1 MTEHLYYHN
10 AFLYDFEAD
19 VVDVV
24 LASETEPRPALILD
38 RTAFYPTSGGQIF
51 DTGWITVG
59 DRQARVVEV
68 SEAEDGTVH
77 HFLDEL
83 LDVHPGMRVHGTIDA
98 NRRRDHMQQHSGQ
111 HVLSAA
117 FVHLF
122 DMPTVSFHMGDDY
135 SSIDIDTKVI
145 LAEQLESVE
154 RLANEIILDDR
165 PVEIRFVSQEEA
177 RQLELRKLP
186 PSERGQLRLIEIRDF
201 DLSACGGTHV
211 RHTGQIGCILL
222 RKVEKVRQ
230 GMRVGFVCGQRAV
243 QTARRDYSALAEAAS
258 LFSSHIWDVGQQI
271 RKSQEEAQAGRR
283 QRDELLEELAEQH
296 AARMLEDA
304 PVLNQGKLV
313 VRVFADRDLAY
324 IKLLAQKLT
333 RLEPKVVALLGTTR
347 QLSVVAAASTGQS
360 TDLGALVKKSLTRYG
375 GRGGGSRDMAQG
387 GVPTPEAVEP
397 VLTEMARV
405 IRGL

>member
-1 MTEHLYYHN
+1 
-10 AFLYDFEAD
+10 
-19 VVDVV
+19 
-24 LASETEPRPALILD
+24 
-38 RTAFYPTSGGQIF
+38 
-51 DTGWITVG
+51 
-59 DRQARVVEV
+59 
-68 SEAEDGTVH
+68 
-77 HFLDEL
+77 
-83 LDVHPGMRVHGTIDA
+83 
-98 NRRRDHMQQHSGQ
+98 MQQHSGQ
-111 HVLSAA
+111 HVLSGA

-154 RLANEIILDDR
+154 HLANEIILDDR

-230 GMRVGFVCGQRAV
+230 GMRVAFVCGQRAV

-271 RKSQEEAQAGRR
+271 RKSQEEVQAGRR
-283 QRDELLEELAEQH
+283 QRDELLEELAEHH
-296 AARMLEDA
+296 AARILKDA
-304 PVLNQGKLV
+304 PALNEGKLV

-360 TDLGALVKKSLTRYG
+360 TDLGALVKKSLTHYG

-387 GVPTPEAVEP
+387 GVPTAEAVEL
-397 VLTEMARV
+397 VLTEIAKV

>member
-1 MTEHLYYHN
+1 MTEHLYYN
-10 AFLYDFEAD
+10 NSFLYDFDAN

-51 DTGWITVG
+51 DTGWIAVG
-59 DRQARVVEV
+59 KHQARVVEV
-68 SEAEDGTVH
+68 TQAEDGTVY

-83 LDVHPGMRVHGTIDA
+83 PDVHPGMPAHGTIDA

-117 FVHLF
+117 FVRLF

-135 SSIDIDTKVI
+135 CSIDIDTKAI
-145 LAEQLESVE
+145 LPEQLASVE
-154 RLANEIILDDR
+154 HLANEIILDDR

-177 RQLELRKLP
+177 RELVLRKLP
-186 PSERGQLRLIEIRDF
+186 LAQRGPLRLIEIRDF

-211 RHTGQIGCILL
+211 RCTGQVGSILL

-230 GMRVGFVCGQRAV
+230 GMRVEFVCGQRAV
-243 QTARRDYSALAEAAS
+243 KTARRDYTALAEAAN
-258 LFSSHIWDVGQQI
+258 LFSSHIWEVSQQI
-271 RKSQEEAQAGRR
+271 RKSQDEAKAARR
-283 QRDELLEELAEQH
+283 QREQLLEELAEQH
-296 AARMLEDA
+296 AARMLSEA
-304 PVLNQGKLV
+304 SALNGGKLV
-313 VRVFADRDLAY
+313 MRVFADRDLAY

-333 RLEPKVVALLGTTR
+333 RLESKVVALLGTTS

-360 TDLGALVKKSLTRYG
+360 TDLGALLRKSLISYG
-375 GRGGGSRDMAQG
+375 GRGGGSKDMAQG
-387 GVPTPEAVEP
+387 GVPTADAIEP
-397 VLTEMARV
+397 VLAEIAKM
-405 IRGL
+405 IRAI

>member
-135 SSIDIDTKVI
+135 CSIDLDTKVI
-145 LAEQLESVE
+145 SAEQLESVE

-211 RHTGQIGCILL
+211 RHTGQIGCILV

-230 GMRVGFVCGQRAV
+230 GMRVAFVCGQRAV

-304 PVLNQGKLV
+304 PILNQGKLV

-360 TDLGALVKKSLTRYG
+360 TDLGALLKKSLTSYG
-375 GRGGGSRDMAQG
+375 GRGGGSREMAQG
-387 GVPTPEAVEP
+387 GLPTAEAVEA
-397 VLTEMARV
+397 VLTEIAKM
-405 IRGL
+405 IRGR